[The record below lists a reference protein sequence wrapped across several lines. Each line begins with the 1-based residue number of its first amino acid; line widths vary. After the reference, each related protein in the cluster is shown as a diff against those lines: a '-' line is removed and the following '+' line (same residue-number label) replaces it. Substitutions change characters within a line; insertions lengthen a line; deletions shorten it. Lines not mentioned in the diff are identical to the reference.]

1 MQSNGTYSSIL
12 ELQKILQFPWR
23 YHIIIPFIWSEMYMI
38 CHLNRYCSYY
48 FWLLHNLNMDSKN
61 LPWKTSITK
70 SWLNFS
76 HLLYY
81 SVKTMYFWLFSHFE
95 HGQQEFTLKSKCYKI
110 VVKFFS
116 RALLQCENDVLLTFT
131 QFEYGQQEFTLKN
144 KCYKTVVKFFS
155 RALLQCENDVFLVF

>member
-76 HLLYY
+76 HVLFY
-81 SVKTMYFWLFSHFE
+81 SVKTMYFLTFFTFWTRTAIFMSISILFNFIASYYNLLFANNYLCLFFSTDSIIKESHFAN
-95 HGQQEFTLKSKCYKI
+95 FPNSDSNVKKWTFWFYKGI
-110 VVKFFS
+110 DNNWKF
-116 RALLQCENDVLLTFT
+116 R
-131 QFEYGQQEFTLKN
+131 
-144 KCYKTVVKFFS
+144 
-155 RALLQCENDVFLVF
+155 

>member
-48 FWLLHNLNMDSKN
+48 FWLLHILNMDSKNLPWKASVTKSWLNFSHMLCYSVKTMYFWLLHNLNMDSKN

-76 HLLYY
+76 HLLCYG
-81 SVKTMYFWLFSHFE
+81 VKAMYFWLFSHFE
-95 HGQQEFTLKSKCYKI
+95 HGQQEFTLK
-110 VVKFFS
+110 
-116 RALLQCENDVLLTFT
+116 
-131 QFEYGQQEFTLKN
+131 N
-144 KCYKTVVKFFS
+144 KCDKIVVKFFS